1 MRDGSWQGI
10 VVAVVMV
17 LGGGQ
22 GFTYEND
29 SDPATTTMGS
39 GASLTDTATPASGEE
54 SEAKSQLRVSM
65 EFQNAQLKD
74 VLKAFSQQTGINVIA
89 RSDISNA
96 TITLYLEDVTVMD
109 ALDQILRVGNLEY
122 ERPAGS
128 DIYIVRPK
136 QDESAKQGKPV
147 EPMTRVYKLKYARVS
162 KSILAKTATS
172 FGSRTP
178 FEATLQAQGGGGGG
192 GGGGDVGIDI
202 VIGKLLTD
210 HGAVVVDERTNSLII
225 TDVPEN
231 FPRLE
236 AALAAL
242 DVRTSQIMVDAELIE
257 TSLTK
262 AKDFGI
268 KWGTGTSGQLIT
280 FTPTS
285 RQTRFPFNMFK
296 EGIQPGVQDNT
307 KSVKTPF
314 VASTLDASSFKAVL
328 EAIEADGDTK
338 ILARP
343 KVLTLDNESAVVRLT
358 TDEAIGFTTSN
369 QATTGTQTQTPERTT
384 TGVVLVVTPQINDN
398 SDITMMVEPSVTKTV
413 TSNLTPPSGQSKPK
427 DPKTRSSRTMVRI
440 RSGDTLVVGGLI
452 DRSEQETRTTVP
464 VLSGIPVI
472 GEAFKHSDIS
482 NSSSELLVFITPRI
496 LDEPVPQLA
505 GTSHTSMGLREQEPS
520 GARQDVIE
528 QALNVHEQPR

>member
-10 VVAVVMV
+10 IVAVVMV
-17 LGGGQ
+17 MGGGQ
-22 GFTYEND
+22 GFAYEND
-29 SDPATTTMGS
+29 SDPAMTTMGS
-39 GASLTDTATPASGEE
+39 GASLTDTATSASGEDAE
-54 SEAKSQLRVSM
+54 VTSQLRVSM

-89 RSDISNA
+89 RSEISTE
-96 TITLYLEDVTVMD
+96 TITLYLEEVTVMD
-109 ALDQILRVGNLEY
+109 ALDQILRVGNLTY
-122 ERPAGS
+122 ERPVGS
-128 DIYIVRPK
+128 DIYIVKPK
-136 QDESAKQGKPV
+136 EDESAKEDRPV
-147 EPMTRVYKLKYARVS
+147 EPITRVYKLKYARVS
-162 KSILAKTATS
+162 KSILAKTAAS
-172 FGSRTP
+172 FGATTP
-178 FEATLQAQGGGGGG
+178 FEATLEASGGGGGG
-192 GGGGDVGIDI
+192 AGGDVGIDI
-202 VIGKLLTD
+202 IIGKLLTD
-210 HGAVVVDERTNSLII
+210 RGAVVVDERTNSLIV
-225 TDVPEN
+225 TDLPEN

-262 AKDFGI
+262 AKDLGI
-268 KWGTGTSGQLIT
+268 KWGSGTTGQLIT
-280 FTPTS
+280 FTPTK

-296 EGIQPGVQDNT
+296 EKIQPG
-307 KSVKTPF
+307 SVTSGDGSTPF
-314 VASTLDASSFKAVL
+314 TASTLDASSFKAVL
-328 EAIEADGDTK
+328 EAVEADGDTK

-358 TDEAIGFTTSN
+358 TDEAIGFTTSS
-369 QATTGTQTQTPERTT
+369 QATTAVSSVTPERTT

-398 SDITMMVEPSVTKTV
+398 SYITMMVEPSVTKTV
-413 TSNLTPPSGQSKPK
+413 TSNLTPPTGQSKPK

-472 GEAFKHSDIS
+472 GEAFKHSDVS

-496 LDEPVPQLA
+496 LDEPIPQLA
-505 GTSHTSMGLREQEPS
+505 GTTQTSMGLREQEPS
-520 GARQDVIE
+520 GVRQDVIE
-528 QALNVHEQPR
+528 QALNVYEPPR